1 MINYLIEFMLKN
13 KARNTREINKQQRI
27 VRKEIKYNIIAII
40 FFVLA
45 LITLLSFTGM
55 NDSFGAEVLSA
66 IKALFGQMYFL
77 APAFM
82 IGAGFSLLSKAPFG
96 ALERVK
102 ARWKP
107 IISGSFLILT
117 LSFLAFVNLLFY
129 GADFYEAAKQGLGG
143 GYIGIIFAAPLA
155 AITGPTTAAVILAAL
170 IVIALLFIFNIS
182 LEAFFAQSFQT
193 LKSFYNYYQFLSYG
207 DKDKKKKSVESFSWH
222 GGADLAEKNNQA
234 KKAAA
239 TPSFNVKEL
248 KNKNLENK
256 GSNVDFGAEEKNN
269 KIELG
274 IKKQNRIKTKWNK
287 FPLDLLDGGFSDA
300 DSGDIGAN
308 ASIIEKTLANFGME
322 VEMGKVYVGPTVTQ
336 YTLKPAVGIKLSRIT
351 TLQNDLALALAASS
365 IRIEAPIPGKA
376 LVGIEIPNVSSAIV
390 RLKNLLETYSNYYK
404 NDYYASLKVAMGL
417 DVSGSPYWIDIT
429 GFPHILIA
437 GSTGSGKTI
446 FVNSLIMSLIYNNSP
461 EAVKIIMIDPK
472 RVELTLYNGIPHLLA
487 PVIVENEKAVGV
499 LKWTVA
505 EMERRYILF
514 EQSASRDIESYNK
527 KILSS
532 GAEDAEEPLPYII
545 LIIDELADLMSTFP
559 REVEA
564 TIVRLAQMSRAV
576 GIHLVV
582 STQRPS
588 VNVITG
594 LIKANISARVSFRVA
609 SLIDSRTIL
618 DHSGAEKLLGRGD
631 MLYLSTGT
639 AKPKRLQGCFV
650 SENEVKKVVKW
661 LKENY
666 KEESVMLEESEI
678 KAILPS
684 SIELSTAGFGAGGDE
699 MYEEAKDAVIKAG
712 KASASLLQRR
722 LRVGYARA
730 ARLLDLLE
738 EQGIIGPSDGARPRA
753 ILVSNNSIA
762 TNSIPAYNPNE
773 EAKEENI

>member
-1 MINYLIEFMLKN
+1 MSKN
-13 KARNTREINKQQRI
+13 KVKSTREINKEQRTM
-27 VRKEIKYNIIAII
+27 RKEIKYNIIAII

-45 LITLLSFTGM
+45 LITLLSFTGT
-55 NDSFGAEVLSA
+55 NDSFGAKILAA
-66 IKALFGQMYFL
+66 IKVLFGQMYFL
-77 APAFM
+77 APVFM
-82 IGAGFSLLSKAPFG
+82 VGAGFALLSRAPFG
-96 ALERVK
+96 TLESVK
-102 ARWKP
+102 AHWKP
-107 IISGSFLILT
+107 IISSGFLMLA
-117 LSFLAFVNLLFY
+117 LSFLAFINLIVY
-129 GADFYEAAKQGLGG
+129 RAGYYEAAKQGLGG
-143 GYIGIIFAAPLA
+143 GYLGLVFALPLV
-155 AITGPTTAAVILAAL
+155 AITGPITATIILAAL

-182 LEAFFAQSFQT
+182 LEAFFSRIYQT
-193 LKSFYNYYQFLSYG
+193 LKAFYNYYQFLSY
-207 DKDKKKKSVESFSWH
+207 KDKKKKPIESSGWNTS
-222 GGADLAEKNNQA
+222 ADLAEKNDQA
-234 KKAAA
+234 KKVFLA
-239 TPSFNVKEL
+239 PSFNVKEL
-248 KNKNLENK
+248 KNKNNNDDSGIE
-256 GSNVDFGAEEKNN
+256 DAAAGAEEKIK
-269 KIELG
+269 KIDLG
-274 IKKQNRIKTKWNK
+274 IKKQSRKRTQWNK
-287 FPLDLLDGGFSDA
+287 FPLALLDGGFSDA
-300 DSGDIGAN
+300 DSGDISAN

-351 TLQNDLALALAASS
+351 TLQNDLAMALAASS
-365 IRIEAPIPGKA
+365 IRIEAPIPGQS
-376 LVGIEIPNVSSAIV
+376 LVGIEIPNVASATV
-390 RLKNLLETYSNYYK
+390 RLKNLLETYTNYYK
-404 NDYYASLKVAMGL
+404 NDYYASLKAAMGL
-417 DVSGSPYWIDIT
+417 DVSGSPYWVDIT

-446 FVNSLIMSLIYNNSP
+446 FVNSMIMSLIYNNSP
-461 EAVKIIMIDPK
+461 EAVKMIMIDPK
-472 RVELTLYNGIPHLLA
+472 RVELTLYNGIPHLLT

-499 LKWTVA
+499 LKWVVS
-505 EMERRYILF
+505 EMERRYVVL
-514 EQSASRDIESYNK
+514 EEAASRDIESYNK
-527 KILSS
+527 RILSAN
-532 GAEDAEEPLPYII
+532 AEDSAEPLPYII
-545 LIIDELADLMSTFP
+545 VIIDELADLMSTFP

-594 LIKANISARVSFRVA
+594 LIKANISARVAFRVA

-666 KEESVMLEESEI
+666 KEEAVMLEDSEI
-678 KAILPS
+678 KAAPLS
-684 SIELSTAGFGAGGDE
+684 SIEASATDSANGGDE
-699 MYEEAKDAVIKAG
+699 MYGEAKDAVIKAG

-738 EQGIIGPSDGARPRA
+738 EQGIIGPADGARPRA
-753 ILVSNNSIA
+753 ILVSGNSA
-762 TNSIPAYNPNE
+762 STNSIPSYNPNE
-773 EAKEENI
+773 EAKEENNF

>member
-1 MINYLIEFMLKN
+1 MSKN
-13 KARNTREINKQQRI
+13 KPKSTREINRQQRT

-40 FFVLA
+40 FFILA
-45 LITLLSFTGM
+45 LVIFLSFTGT
-55 NDSFGAEVLSA
+55 NDSFGAKILAE
-66 IKALFGQMYFL
+66 IKVLFGRMYFL
-77 APAFM
+77 APVFM
-82 IGAGFSLLSKAPFG
+82 IGAGFSLLSKAPSG
-96 ALERVK
+96 TLETVK
-102 ARWKP
+102 AHWKP
-107 IISGSFLILT
+107 IISSGFLVLT
-117 LSFLAFVNLLFY
+117 LSFLAFINLIIY
-129 GADFYEAAKQGLGG
+129 GAGFNEAAKQGLGG
-143 GYIGIIFAAPLA
+143 GYIGLIFAVPLV
-155 AITGPTTAAVILAAL
+155 AITGPVTATIILAAL
-170 IVIALLFIFNIS
+170 ILVSLLFIFNIS
-182 LEAFFAQSFQT
+182 LEAFFTRAYQT
-193 LKSFYNYYQFLSYG
+193 LKAFYNYYQFLSY
-207 DKDKKKKSVESFSWH
+207 KDKKKKSVETSEWH
-222 GGADLAEKNNQA
+222 SSTDFAEKNKQE
-234 KKAAA
+234 KKVVVA
-239 TPSFNVKEL
+239 PSFSVKEL
-248 KNKNLENK
+248 KNKNIENK
-256 GSNVDFGAEEKNN
+256 GNDADAGDMPEDAAADTEEKIG

-274 IKKQNRIKTKWNK
+274 IKKSSRARTQWGK

-300 DSGDIGAN
+300 DSGDISAN
-308 ASIIEKTLANFGME
+308 ASIIEKTLSNFGME
-322 VEMGKVYVGPTVTQ
+322 VEMGKVYVGPTVSQ
-336 YTLKPAVGIKLSRIT
+336 YTLKPAVGIKLSRIV

-376 LVGIEIPNVSSAIV
+376 LVGIEIPNVSSAMV
-390 RLKNLLETYSNYYK
+390 RLKNLLETYATYYK
-404 NDYYASLKVAMGL
+404 NDYYASLKAAMGL
-417 DVSGSPYWIDIT
+417 DVSGSPYWADIT

-461 EAVKIIMIDPK
+461 EAVKMIMIDPK
-472 RVELTLYNGIPHLLA
+472 RVELTLYNGIPHLLT

-499 LKWTVA
+499 LKWVVA
-505 EMERRYILF
+505 EMERRYVVL
-514 EQSASRDIESYNK
+514 EQAASRDIESYNK

-532 GAEDAEEPLPYII
+532 TSEDAADPLPYII
-545 LIIDELADLMSTFP
+545 VIIDELADLMSTFP

-564 TIVRLAQMSRAV
+564 TVVRLAQMSRAV

-594 LIKANISARVSFRVA
+594 LIKANISARVAFRVA

-666 KEESVMLEESEI
+666 KEEVALLEDSDI
-678 KAILPS
+678 KAAPVS
-684 SIELSTAGFGAGGDE
+684 SIEASAMDSANGGDE

-738 EQGIIGPSDGARPRA
+738 EQGIIGPADGARPRA
-753 ILVSNNSIA
+753 ILVSGSA
-762 TNSIPAYNPNE
+762 AASGSIPSFNPNE
-773 EAKEENI
+773 KMEEENNF